1 MKNRI
6 STAAVLL
13 IIIATLCSCTTISNR
28 RNIVG
33 EWQDEDMRYV
43 FDNDGYATVYMGE
56 QVMGGSNLFET
67 SSLKYE
73 IDFTKTPITLDLIYM
88 NKDSGKEHK
97 RMAMIVRFM
106 ADDTIQIKT
115 NYNDTRPEVFKDDDS
130 DVLVLDRVPAP

>member
-6 STAAVLL
+6 STTAVLL

-130 DVLVLDRVPAP
+130 DVLVLDRVSAP